1 MYTIQEVADL
11 MKVHRNTV
19 SRWINTNQLEVI
31 RIGRTARIPK
41 ESLQKMS
48 SKEPNK

>member
-11 MKVHRNTV
+11 MKVHRTTV
-19 SRWINTNQLEVI
+19 SRWISKKQIEVI
-31 RIGRTARIPK
+31 RIGGTARIPK